1 MAIDKVTGGKT
12 STTSTGAGEETA
24 ENSSP
29 DTSATDG
36 STTVKVETSK
46 TQTG

>member
-1 MAIDKVTGGKT
+1 MAIDKVRGGQT
-12 STTSTGAGEETA
+12 STTSTGRTEETA

-36 STTVKVETSK
+36 STTVKVESSK